1 MGWYYRRSARIGP
14 LRLNFSKRGVGY
26 SVGAGGY
33 RVGRSSS
40 GRTYRSF
47 NVAGTGLRYVR
58 YNSAGHPTSHPR
70 HALPPSHQNAP
81 NTKAGCGCGCVTL
94 FLIILALLMAI
105 SAVGK

>member
-1 MGWYYRRSARIGP
+1 MGWYFRRSARIGP

-58 YNSAGHPTSHPR
+58 YDSAGHPTSHAR
-70 HALPPSHQNAP
+70 HALPQSHQQAP
-81 NTKAGCGCGCVTL
+81 NTTAGCGCGCLT
-94 FLIILALLMAI
+94 IILVIGALLFAAA
-105 SAVGK
+105 AVGR